1 MQKHVTNVVE
11 FLNNHYTIKERS
23 QLLTRTRCKFSGRF
37 KVRHKKGAQ
46 KNDPRFIYL
55 RLRVAG
61 GSAPDF
67 STGVSCLLEEWD
79 QKAQKIRGYS
89 DKVAEKNRQLSQIL
103 EDIHTMF
110 NDLRQ
115 KGVNVTAQ
123 MLKDFY
129 RSKNNV
135 QDKSLVSYFKM
146 FMSWHE
152 SSICKETFRSWRVH
166 LSVLTDYL
174 IETRQLNVGIEA
186 INGKWA
192 LHYFQH
198 LTQVR
203 KLHTDYAAR
212 KVFAVS
218 KVLDY
223 AILQDDLDFNPL
235 KALKL
240 PKAKPKPIKYLNEA
254 EIEKLQNCP
263 FYNAR
268 LSNVVD
274 CFLFQC
280 FTGMAYHELVKFNVN
295 EHLKTDTEGQ
305 EWIKIRRGKTNTLSL
320 IPLLPQ
326 AKDILNKYESRL
338 PIISNQKMN
347 AFIKEAAQ
355 MAGLNHFEEI
365 GTHVARKTCGTFLLN
380 RGIPIEAVS
389 RVLGHTSVKVTQTFY
404 AELLTSTIKQNF
416 KNSGLI

>member
-11 FLNNHYTIKERS
+11 FLNNHYSIKERR
-23 QLLTRTRCKFSGRF
+23 QLITKTRCKFSSRL
-37 KVRHKKGAQ
+37 KLRYKKGAE
-46 KNDPRFIYL
+46 KNDPRFIYV
-55 RLRVAG
+55 RVRVSG
-61 GSAPDF
+61 HTAPDF
-67 STGVSCLLEEWD
+67 STGVSCLIHEWD
-79 QKAQKIRGYS
+79 QKAQKIKGYS
-89 DKVAEKNRQLSQIL
+89 DKVAEKNRQLSQIID
-103 EDIHTMF
+103 DIQTMF

-115 KGVNVTAQ
+115 KGVNVTAK
-123 MLKDFY
+123 MLRDFY

-135 QDKSLVSYFKM
+135 QDKSLVAYFKL

-152 SSICKETFRSWRVH
+152 GNVCKETMRGWGVN

-174 IETRQLNVGIEA
+174 IETRQLNIGLEA

-192 LHYFQH
+192 LNYFQH

-203 KLHTDYAAR
+203 KLKTDYAGR

-263 FYNAR
+263 FYNTR

-280 FTGMAYHELVKFNVN
+280 FTGMAYHELVKFNVS
-295 EHLKTDTEGQ
+295 EHLKTDSDGQ

-326 AKDILNKYESRL
+326 AKELLNKYDSRL
-338 PIISNQKMN
+338 PIVTNQKMN
-347 AFIKEAAQ
+347 DYIKEAAQ
-355 MAGLNHFEEI
+355 MAGLSHFEEI

-380 RGIPIEAVS
+380 RGVPIEAVS

-404 AELLTSTIKQNF
+404 AELLTSTIKQSF